1 MSSRGLRNNN
11 PGNIRRSATR
21 YRGEVVSQDPSF
33 KRFESMAWGY
43 RAMFVLLYTYQKRY
57 GLSTL
62 AQLIARYAPAVEND
76 TAGYTDFVA
85 EQTAW
90 PADQP
95 LDTCSAEQ
103 MIPVVSAMSHM
114 ENGLKALPEEVAEGW
129 RLFEQFK
136 P

>member
-103 MIPVVSAMSHM
+103 MIPVVSAMSHI
-114 ENGLKALPEEVAEGW
+114 ENGL
-129 RLFEQFK
+129 
-136 P
+136 